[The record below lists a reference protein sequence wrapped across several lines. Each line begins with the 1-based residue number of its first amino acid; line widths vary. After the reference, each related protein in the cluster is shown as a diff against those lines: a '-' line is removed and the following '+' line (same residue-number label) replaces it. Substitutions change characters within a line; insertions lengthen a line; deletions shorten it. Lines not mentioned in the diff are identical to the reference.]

1 MPPTDLSLQIQLHPF
16 PDGDAVANALAQAVA
31 DDLRTALA
39 LRGRAS
45 VALSGGTTPRRFLQA
60 LSRQALD
67 WANVTVTLVDER
79 WVPDDHE
86 RSNAR
91 LVREQLLQN
100 EAAAAHFVPL
110 HRPTATPDD
119 ALATV
124 AATLPQTL
132 DVAVLGMGGDGHTA
146 SFFPGGDQL
155 AHAMDPAS
163 AATVLPMRAPG
174 AGEPRITLTLPVL
187 RDAGHLY
194 LHIEGGE
201 KRQVLQQALSGQGAG
216 AGYPIRTVLQA
227 LQAPLQVYLAP

>member
-16 PDGDAVANALAQAVA
+16 PDGDAVAQALAQAVA
-31 DDLRTALA
+31 DDLRAALA
-39 LRGRAS
+39 LRGEAS

-60 LSRQALD
+60 LSRQPMD

-79 WVPDDHE
+79 WVDERHE

-91 LVREQLLQN
+91 LVKEHLLQ
-100 EAAAAHFVPL
+100 EAAAGARFVPL
-110 HRPTATPDD
+110 YRPAASPDLVLADVTA
-119 ALATV
+119 ALPA
-124 AATLPQTL
+124 TL

-146 SFFPGGDQL
+146 SFFPGGDRL
-155 AHAMDPAS
+155 AEAMDPDAPER
-163 AATVLPMRAPG
+163 VLPMLAPG

-187 RDAGHLY
+187 RQAGRLY

-216 AGYPIRTVLQA
+216 AGYPIRALLQA
-227 LQAPLQVYLAP
+227 LRAPLQVYLTQ

>member
-16 PDGDAVANALAQAVA
+16 PDGDAVAQALAQAVA
-31 DDLRTALA
+31 DDLRAALA
-39 LRGRAS
+39 LRGQAS

-79 WVPDDHE
+79 WVDEDHE

-91 LVREQLLQN
+91 LVKAYLLQD
-100 EAAAAHFVPL
+100 AAASARFVPL
-110 HRPTATPDD
+110 YRAAATPDE
-119 ALATV
+119 ALAEVATDLPTV
-124 AATLPQTL
+124 L

-146 SFFPGGDQL
+146 SFFPGGDRL
-155 AHAMDPAS
+155 AEAMDPETD
-163 AATVLPMRAPG
+163 ATVLPMRAPG

-187 RDAGHLY
+187 RDAGRLY

-216 AGYPIRTVLQA
+216 AGYPMRAVLQA
-227 LQAPLQVYLAP
+227 LHAPLQVYLAQ

>member
-16 PDGDAVANALAQAVA
+16 PDGDAVAQALAQAVA
-31 DDLRTALA
+31 DDLRAALA
-39 LRGRAS
+39 LRGQAS

-79 WVPDDHE
+79 WVDEDHE

-91 LVREQLLQN
+91 LVKEYLLQD
-100 EAAAAHFVPL
+100 AAADAHFVPL
-110 HRPTATPDD
+110 YRPAATPDD
-119 ALATV
+119 ALSEV
-124 AATLPQTL
+124 AAALPASL

-146 SFFPGGDQL
+146 SFFPGGDRL
-155 AHAMDPAS
+155 AEAMDPDT
-163 AATVLPMRAPG
+163 ATQVLPMRAPG

-187 RDAGHLY
+187 RDAGRLY

-216 AGYPIRTVLQA
+216 AGYPMRTVLQA
-227 LQAPLQVYLAP
+227 LHAPLQVYLAQ